1 MKAKGDVPRACPLF
15 FIPKMAE
22 KGKSRKGAVKD
33 GESRAEKKKRALAIL
48 KILRDEYPKAR
59 CHLNYTN
66 ALELLIGCIL
76 SAQCTD
82 KRVNEVT
89 KSLFRKYP
97 DAAHFAR
104 AESAALE
111 DEIHSCGF
119 YKAKAKSILACTKA
133 LVGEYGGEVPASME
147 KLTKLAGV
155 GRKTANV
162 VLGNW
167 FGIPGIIV
175 DTHIMRL
182 SKRLRLTSNT
192 DATKIEFDLRELI
205 PEKDWTFFSNSL
217 GDHGRTVC
225 FARKPR
231 CGECVISHLC
241 PSAGKV

>member
-1 MKAKGDVPRACPLF
+1 
-15 FIPKMAE
+15 MAE
-22 KGKSRKGAVKD
+22 KKTGHKKAGA
-33 GESRAEKKKRALAIL
+33 GRESQADKKKRALSIL
-48 KILRDEYPKAR
+48 KILKEEYPEAR
-59 CHLNYTN
+59 CHLNYSN

-89 KSLFRKYP
+89 KDLFRKYP
-97 DAAHFAR
+97 AASDFAR
-104 AESAALE
+104 ADRAALE

-119 YKAKAKSILACTKA
+119 FRAKAKSILDCTKA

-182 SKRLRLTSNT
+182 SKRLKLTSNT

-231 CGECVISHLC
+231 CGECAISHLC

>member
-1 MKAKGDVPRACPLF
+1 
-15 FIPKMAE
+15 MAE
-22 KGKSRKGAVKD
+22 EGKRKKSAVKG

-48 KILRDEYPKAR
+48 KILREEYPRAR
-59 CHLNYTN
+59 CHLDYTN

-89 KSLFRKYP
+89 KELFRKYP
-97 DAAHFAR
+97 DAAAFAR
-104 AESAALE
+104 ADRPALE
-111 DEIHSCGF
+111 EEIHSCGF
-119 YKAKAKSILACTKA
+119 YRAKAKSILASTKA
-133 LVGEYGGEVPASME
+133 LVEEYGGEVPASME
-147 KLTKLAGV
+147 KLTRLAGV

-182 SKRLRLTSNT
+182 SKRLKLTSNT
-192 DATKIEFDLRELI
+192 DATKIEFDLRGLI

>member
-1 MKAKGDVPRACPLF
+1 MSPF
-15 FIPKMAE
+15 FIPEMPE
-22 KGKSRKGAVKD
+22 KVKRKKRAVK
-33 GESRAEKKKRALAIL
+33 GREGRAEKKKRALSIL
-48 KILRDEYPKAR
+48 KILMEEYPEAT
-59 CHLNYTN
+59 CHLNYRN

-89 KSLFRKYP
+89 KGLFAKYP
-97 DAAHFAR
+97 SASDFAR
-104 AESAALE
+104 AERTMLE
-111 DEIHSCGF
+111 EEIHSCGF
-119 YKAKAKSILACTKA
+119 FRAKAKSILACSKA

-182 SKRLRLTSNT
+182 SKRLRLTAHT
-192 DATKIEFDLRELI
+192 DPVKIEFDLRELI

-231 CGECVISHLC
+231 CAECAISHLC

>member
-1 MKAKGDVPRACPLF
+1 MSPF
-15 FIPKMAE
+15 FIPEMAE
-22 KGKSRKGAVKD
+22 KVKRKKSAVKG
-33 GESRAEKKKRALAIL
+33 GEGAAEKKRRALSIL
-48 KILRDEYPKAR
+48 KILREEYPEAG
-59 CHLNYTN
+59 CHLDYRN

-89 KSLFRKYP
+89 KGLFAKYP
-97 DAAHFAR
+97 AASDFAR
-104 AESAALE
+104 AERAELE
-111 DEIHSCGF
+111 EEIHSCGF
-119 YKAKAKSILACTKA
+119 FRAKAKSILACTKA

-162 VLGNW
+162 VLGNY

-182 SKRLRLTSNT
+182 SKRLMLTSNT
-192 DATKIEFDLRELI
+192 DPVNIEFDLQKLI
-205 PEKDWTFFSNSL
+205 PQKDWTFFSNSL

-231 CGECVISHLC
+231 CGECAISHLC
-241 PSAGKV
+241 PSAGIV

>member
-1 MKAKGDVPRACPLF
+1 MSPFFMLMKT
-15 FIPKMAE
+15 E
-22 KGKSRKGAVKD
+22 KGIKKKGGGRG
-33 GESRAEKKKRALAIL
+33 GENPSEKKKRALAIL
-48 KILRDEYPKAR
+48 RVLSEEYPEAG
-59 CHLNYTN
+59 CHLEYRN

-89 KSLFRKYP
+89 KGLFAKYP
-97 DAAHFAR
+97 AASDFAR
-104 AESAALE
+104 ADRAELE

-119 YKAKAKSILACTKA
+119 FRAKAKSILACSKA

-162 VLGNW
+162 VLGNY

-182 SKRLRLTSNT
+182 SKRLGLTSNT
-192 DATKIEFDLRELI
+192 DPVKIEFDLQKLI
-205 PEKDWTFFSNSL
+205 PEKEMDVL
-217 GDHGRTVC
+217 LELARRPRQDRVLRAQAPLRGMRCKPPLPLRGDGVSEHT
-225 FARKPR
+225 
-231 CGECVISHLC
+231 
-241 PSAGKV
+241 

>member
-1 MKAKGDVPRACPLF
+1 MRRVPF
-15 FIPKMAE
+15 FICAMRAV
-22 KGKSRKGAVKD
+22 RK
-33 GESRAEKKKRALAIL
+33 EKKKAVAMPRESEASKRKRALSIL
-48 KILRDEYPKAR
+48 SILEEEYPKAR
-59 CHLNYTN
+59 CHLNYN
-66 ALELLIGCIL
+66 SALELLIGCIL

-89 KSLFRKYP
+89 PGLFKKYP
-97 DAAHFAR
+97 TAADFAR
-104 AESAALE
+104 ADRSELE

-119 YKAKAKSILACTKA
+119 FRAKAKSIVNCAKA
-133 LVGEYGGEVPASME
+133 LVDEHSGKVPASME
-147 KLTKLAGV
+147 ELTKLAGV

-162 VLGNW
+162 VLGNYYK
-167 FGIPGIIV
+167 IPGIIV

-182 SKRLRLTSNT
+182 SKRLGLTANT
-192 DATKIEFDLRELI
+192 DPEKIEFDLRELI
-205 PEKDWTFFSNSL
+205 PEKKWTFFSNAL

>member
-1 MKAKGDVPRACPLF
+1 MSPF
-15 FIPKMAE
+15 FIPEMAE
-22 KGKSRKGAVKD
+22 NKKKTGGKKAGTGR
-33 GESRAEKKKRALAIL
+33 ESAADKKKRALSIL
-48 KILRDEYPKAR
+48 KILKEEYPEAR

-89 KSLFRKYP
+89 KDLFRKYP
-97 DAAHFAR
+97 SASDFAR
-104 AESAALE
+104 ADKAVLE

-119 YKAKAKSILACTKA
+119 YRAKAKSILGCTKA

-182 SKRLRLTSNT
+182 SKRLKLTSHT

-231 CGECVISHLC
+231 CGECAISHLC

>member
-1 MKAKGDVPRACPLF
+1 MSPF
-15 FIPKMAE
+15 FISEMAE
-22 KGKSRKGAVKD
+22 KMSGKKSTGMGR
-33 GESRAEKKKRALAIL
+33 ESAAGKKKRALSIL
-48 KILRDEYPKAR
+48 KILREEYPRAK
-59 CHLNYTN
+59 CHLDYSN

-89 KSLFRKYP
+89 KDLFRKYP
-97 DAAHFAR
+97 AASDFAR
-104 AESAALE
+104 ADRAVLE
-111 DEIHSCGF
+111 EEIHSCGF
-119 YKAKAKSILACTKA
+119 YKAKAKSILACAKA

-162 VLGNW
+162 VLGNY

-231 CGECVISHLC
+231 CGECAISHLC

>member
-1 MKAKGDVPRACPLF
+1 
-15 FIPKMAE
+15 MAE
-22 KGKSRKGAVKD
+22 KGKSRKSVVKG
-33 GESRAEKKKRALAIL
+33 GESRSDKKKRALSIL
-48 KILRDEYPKAR
+48 KILREEYPKAR
-59 CHLNYTN
+59 CHLDYTN

-89 KSLFRKYP
+89 KNLFRKYP
-97 DAAHFAR
+97 DASHFSR
-104 AESAALE
+104 ADRSTLE
-111 DEIHSCGF
+111 EEIHSCGF

-147 KLTKLAGV
+147 KLTKLTGV

-225 FARKPR
+225 FARKPK

>member
-1 MKAKGDVPRACPLF
+1 
-15 FIPKMAE
+15 MAE
-22 KGKSRKGAVKD
+22 KISGKKSTGA
-33 GESRAEKKKRALAIL
+33 GRESAAGKKKRALSIL
-48 KILRDEYPKAR
+48 KILREEYPRAR
-59 CHLNYTN
+59 CHLNYSN

-89 KSLFRKYP
+89 KDLFVKYP
-97 DAAHFAR
+97 AASDFAR
-104 AESAALE
+104 ADRATLE
-111 DEIHSCGF
+111 EEIHSCGF
-119 YKAKAKSILACTKA
+119 YSAKVKSILACTKA

-182 SKRLRLTSNT
+182 SKRLGLTANT
-192 DATKIEFDLRELI
+192 DPTKIEFDLRGLI

-231 CGECVISHLC
+231 CGECAISHLC

>member
-1 MKAKGDVPRACPLF
+1 
-15 FIPKMAE
+15 MAE
-22 KGKSRKGAVKD
+22 EGKRKKSAVKG

-48 KILRDEYPKAR
+48 KILREEYPRAR
-59 CHLNYTN
+59 CHLNYRN

-89 KSLFRKYP
+89 KDLFRKYP
-97 DAAHFAR
+97 DAAAFAR
-104 AESAALE
+104 ADRPALE
-111 DEIHSCGF
+111 EEIHSCGF
-119 YKAKAKSILACTKA
+119 YRAKAKSILASTKA
-133 LVGEYGGEVPASME
+133 LVEEYGGEVPASME
-147 KLTKLAGV
+147 KLTKLSGV

-182 SKRLRLTSNT
+182 SKRLKLTSNT

>member
-1 MKAKGDVPRACPLF
+1 MNKTKT
-15 FIPKMAE
+15 K
-22 KGKSRKGAVKD
+22 KST
-33 GESRAEKKKRALAIL
+33 ESAAARKKRALEIL
-48 KILRDEYPKAR
+48 SILETEYPNAR
-59 CHLNYTN
+59 CHLNYTS

-89 KSLFRKYP
+89 PGLFEKYP
-97 DAAHFAR
+97 TAADFAR
-104 AESAALE
+104 ADRDELE

-119 YKAKAKSILACTKA
+119 FRAKAKSIVNCAKA
-133 LVGEYGGEVPASME
+133 LVDEHGGNVPATME
-147 KLTKLAGV
+147 ELTKLAGV

-162 VLGNW
+162 VLGNYYK
-167 FGIPGIIV
+167 IPGIIV

-182 SKRLRLTSNT
+182 SKRLKLTEHS
-192 DATKIEFDLRELI
+192 DPEKIEFDLRALI
-205 PEKDWTFFSNSL
+205 PEPKWTFFSNSL

-231 CGECVISHLC
+231 CGECAISHLC

>member
-1 MKAKGDVPRACPLF
+1 MSPF
-15 FIPKMAE
+15 FIPEMAE
-22 KGKSRKGAVKD
+22 RRSRKISEGF
-33 GESRAEKKKRALAIL
+33 GRESASEKKKRALSIL
-48 KILRDEYPKAR
+48 KILREEYPGAR
-59 CHLNYTN
+59 CHLDYTN

-89 KSLFRKYP
+89 KDLFRKYP
-97 DAAHFAR
+97 TASHFAR
-104 AESAALE
+104 ADRAVLE
-111 DEIHSCGF
+111 EEIHSCGF
-119 YKAKAKSILACTKA
+119 YRAKAKSILACAKA
-133 LVGEYGGEVPASME
+133 LVGEYDGEVPASME